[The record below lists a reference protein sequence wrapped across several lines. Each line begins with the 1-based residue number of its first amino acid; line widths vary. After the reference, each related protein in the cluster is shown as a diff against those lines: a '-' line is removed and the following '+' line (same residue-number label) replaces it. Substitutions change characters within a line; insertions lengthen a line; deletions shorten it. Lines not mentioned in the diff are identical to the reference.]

1 MENIY
6 RTLVKKDVELRESY
20 EYALGTV
27 NGILLT
33 ECVLPYGFTGDL
45 PMVIESGTVLTTQ
58 CEEEAYRDF
67 KCIVEWL
74 YPELCEFYYELT

>member
-33 ECVLPYGFTGDL
+33 ECELPYGLKGDL

-58 CEEEAYRDF
+58 CDARAYHGF

-74 YPELCEFYYELT
+74 YPKLCEFYYELD